1 MHCWT
6 GHSLEEFGGGG
17 RNGLLVAGRIAVCCA
32 AGVAAFMFA
41 PTAQALNP
49 QTAGLQVALR
59 AYGLYGGAI
68 DGIAGPKTVAATK
81 AFQRRAHLSVT
92 GRAGPRTRRALGPLG
107 APLFGRRM
115 LRVGRFG
122 WDVSVLQFLLARRG
136 GLVPVSGYF
145 DGATA
150 RGLRRYQRSRHL
162 QVDGVAGPRTMAALA
177 RGRPALRPSSGG
189 GARPQPVTVRGLL
202 AHWARVYRVDSRL
215 VRALAWMESGY
226 HPGLV
231 SSSGARGVMQVL
243 PVTKDYV
250 ETVLLHRRVPWT
262 VSGGIHVGVVYLRQ
276 LLREFNGNERLALAG
291 WYQGPASV
299 RRNGLGRGTRA
310 FVADVLALRRR
321 GV

>member
-1 MHCWT
+1 MGAASET
-6 GHSLEEFGGGG
+6 TVP
-17 RNGLLVAGRIAVCCA
+17 VARRTVVLCA
-32 AGVAAFMFA
+32 AGAAAFTIA
-41 PTAQALNP
+41 SPAQALNP

-68 DGIAGPKTVAATK
+68 DGIAGPRTVAATK
-81 AFQRRAHLSVT
+81 AFQSRARLPVD

-107 APLFGRRM
+107 SPLFGRRT

-136 GLVPVSGYF
+136 ALVPVSGYF

-150 RGLRRYQRSRHL
+150 RALRRYQRARRL
-162 QVDGVAGPRTMAALA
+162 QVDGVAGPHTMAALA
-177 RGRPALRPSSGG
+177 RGRPALRPSVGG
-189 GARPQPVTVRGLL
+189 GVPRPLGVRALL
-202 AHWARVYRVDSRL
+202 GHWARVYGVDPAL
-215 VRALAWMESGY
+215 VRGLAWMESGY

-262 VSGGIHVGVVYLRQ
+262 VSGGIQIGVVYLRQ
-276 LLREFNGNERLALAG
+276 LLHEFNGNESVALAA
-291 WYQGPASV
+291 WYQGPGSV
-299 RRNGLGRGTRA
+299 RRNGVTPASRA

>member
-1 MHCWT
+1 MVV
-6 GHSLEEFGGGG
+6 L
-17 RNGLLVAGRIAVCCA
+17 CA
-32 AGVAAFMFA
+32 AGVAAFA
-41 PTAQALNP
+41 LTPTAQALNP

-81 AFQRRAHLSVT
+81 AFQHRARLPVD

-107 APLFGRRM
+107 SPLFGGRT
-115 LRVGRFG
+115 LRAGKFG

-136 GLVPVSGYF
+136 ALVPVDGYF

-150 RGLRRYQRSRHL
+150 RALRRYQRARRL
-162 QVDGVAGPRTMAALA
+162 AVDGVAGPHTLAALS
-177 RGRPALRPSSGG
+177 RGRPALSPIVVS
-189 GARPQPVTVRGLL
+189 AHPVGVRSLL
-202 AHWARVYRVDSRL
+202 EHWARVYRLDPGL

-243 PVTKDYV
+243 PSTKEYV
-250 ETVLLHRRVPWT
+250 ETVLLGRRVPWT

-299 RRNGLGRGTRA
+299 RRNGAGRGTRV